1 MSSVRDL
8 KRNINNVLGDL
19 IESAYLV
26 QIARSE
32 VKPEKVES
40 IVDEAITHFDTLIDK
55 VNQKDIENK
64 KAHFTAVRK
73 DLESVANGLV
83 EKINKLS

>member
-1 MSSVRDL
+1 MSSVRSL
-8 KRNINNVLGDL
+8 KKNINNVLGDL

-26 QIARSE
+26 QIAQSE
-32 VKPEKVES
+32 VKSEKVEAV
-40 IVDEAITHFDTLIDK
+40 VDEAITHFDTLIDK
-55 VNQKDIENK
+55 VNQKNIEDK

-73 DLESVANGLV
+73 DLESVAIGLV

>member
-32 VKPEKVES
+32 VKSEKVEAV
-40 IVDEAITHFDTLIDK
+40 VDEAITHFDTLIDK
-55 VNQKDIENK
+55 VNQKNIEDK
-64 KAHFTAVRK
+64 KAHFAAVRK
-73 DLESVANGLV
+73 DLESVAIGLV